1 MIDGSEVDLLLVVEM
16 NDDGEKEDEFEVG
29 TGIELPNEA
38 RFCLCLDASDDRRR
52 LGIVIVRVLLLIPL
66 LLIPLL
72 LVGGL

>member
-1 MIDGSEVDLLLVVEM
+1 MIDGSEVDLLLVVEV

-38 RFCLCLDASDDRRR
+38 RFCLCLDVSVDYRRR
-52 LGIVIVRVLLLIPL
+52 RGIVIVKVL